1 MILNKHLSIRRA
13 FYPACARDI
22 IEPRKMLKGIVDE
35 IIFCDIKRYPVWSM
49 KSNHT
54 DLPRAKFVVQD
65 ARELIPQLEPIDVL
79 FYRGDSFEGGSHI
92 NILGQKWL
100 DAIMSHFPPEGG
112 LIITDGSNSRGHIYK
127 KMLRTNGYTRNK
139 LALHFQLLTEQPFLE
154 DHGLHTIS
162 VTPSNSS

>member
-79 FYRGDSFEGGSHI
+79 FY
-92 NILGQKWL
+92 
-100 DAIMSHFPPEGG
+100 
-112 LIITDGSNSRGHIYK
+112 
-127 KMLRTNGYTRNK
+127 
-139 LALHFQLLTEQPFLE
+139 
-154 DHGLHTIS
+154 
-162 VTPSNSS
+162 